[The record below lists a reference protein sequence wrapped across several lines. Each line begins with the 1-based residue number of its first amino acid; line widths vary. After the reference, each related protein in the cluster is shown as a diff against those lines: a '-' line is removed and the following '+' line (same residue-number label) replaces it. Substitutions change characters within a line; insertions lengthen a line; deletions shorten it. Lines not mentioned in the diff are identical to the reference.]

1 MSDFFFLSAK
11 EYQDVVDINSA
22 YNLRSFFVGQDQV
35 DAEVA
40 KEQQEYLDALN
51 KQEIAEQEL
60 ESMKEQ
66 YKKLYEEVTIAKK
79 DQDELNSLK
88 LKEEELLGRIFNDSY
103 GSDKE
108 WKLEMELD
116 LLGQRKERISA
127 AHVRWR
133 AAHVYLDHAARQL
146 SWSTRRWAQI
156 ATHRVTTLVVSFQYT
171 LILMHC
177 TALLCWHLHFIHTD
191 YQSYWEVD
199 TIDNVEKNSEN
210 EGNK

>member
-1 MSDFFFLSAK
+1 MLFQGYKNSFITCIFKIEILLTTHIIYFDVWFFFPSAK

-35 DAEVA
+35 NAEVA

-51 KQEIAEQEL
+51 KQEIAEQEH

-66 YKKLYEEVTIAKK
+66 YKKLYEEVIIAKK
-79 DQDELNSLK
+79 DLEELNNLK

-156 ATHRVTTLVVSFQYT
+156 ATHRVTTLVVIF
-171 LILMHC
+171 LI
-177 TALLCWHLHFIHTD
+177 
-191 YQSYWEVD
+191 YS
-199 TIDNVEKNSEN
+199 K
-210 EGNK
+210 